1 MKRRFKHLMN
11 YLKDNRSLQQQLNLQ
26 GLYPLGHYY
35 SPIPV
40 QADVQDYLESMQR
53 TRIELPEIKLNRE
66 KQFSLLNEFQAFYHD
81 LPFPEEKRPSC
92 RYYYN
97 QIMFCYADA
106 IFLYCFLR
114 RNQPGRII
122 EVGSG
127 FSSAIILDTVEKFYN
142 HQPEV
147 TFIDPYPETLM
158 SVLKPHDRG
167 KVNILDIK
175 VQDADLEVFTSLKS
189 GDLLFI
195 DSSHVVK
202 CGSDVQ
208 HIIFK
213 ILPQLSSGVIV
224 HFHDIFYP
232 FEYPDKWLLQ
242 GRYWNEAYFLRAFL
256 AYNNVWDIYFFNPY
270 VALTFKDYIETKMPL
285 CLKDTG
291 GSLYIQRLEKATD
304 DA

>member
-213 ILPQLSSGVIV
+213 ILPQLPSGVIV